1 MLRLGVVL
9 GLVLAMVTAMGASG
23 AVRETH
29 GLESITE
36 QRQFVAGEVLVRFK
50 PGVNRTGR
58 AGVLDDTGAT
68 RKQWLRLPGAE
79 LLEVPRGTS
88 VEAAVRELESKPEV
102 LYAEPNFIYQP
113 ALTPNDPRFGEL
125 WGLNQGSDAD
135 IDAPEAWDLTTG
147 SSSVVVAVVDT
158 GVAYDHPDLAPN
170 IWTNAGDPPGGG
182 DDDGN
187 GFLDD
192 TRGWDFISNDN
203 DPRDLEGHGTHVAG
217 TIGAKGNNAAGVT
230 GVNWNVRLMPVRVL
244 GPNGGTNATVTNGF
258 DYAGDMGARVANASL
273 GGGGFSQAMKDTIDS
288 HPGTLYVVAAGN
300 GGADG
305 VGDNNDVT
313 PAYPCNYTSVN
324 LICVAATTP
333 ADALAGFSNY
343 GAASVDL
350 AAPGTQILSTWPA
363 YDSLFADGFET
374 AGVWTAGGLPN
385 TWDRTTESFAFGA
398 RSGTDSPG
406 GNYAN
411 STNNWL
417 QTTSATNLG
426 SRQGCHVQYWL
437 KLQTESGVDGLLVS
451 GSTNGTTFTNVAGWS
466 GQTTNFDLNWYWLF
480 EEDLSQFD
488 GASSFY
494 LRFGI
499 QSDASIA
506 LDGAHV
512 DNVDVRCIS
521 TAYDSSDYDSIA
533 GTSMATPHVAGTAA
547 LLLAHRPAATVAEL
561 RSALLG
567 SVDVLPGLT
576 GKVFSAGR
584 LNARQALI
592 ALDAGPPPPPPPPP
606 VEPPPPP
613 PVSPPPPSLPPPP
626 PAPPAPPSSQKRC
639 VVPKVTGKTV
649 AQARRALIAKSCA
662 LGRVAQAYS
671 GKVKR
676 GRVIKQSRRAGSRLS
691 RGTRVNLL
699 VSRGRRR

>member
-1 MLRLGVVL
+1 M
-9 GLVLAMVTAMGASG
+9 
-23 AVRETH
+23 
-29 GLESITE
+29 
-36 QRQFVAGEVLVRFK
+36 
-50 PGVNRTGR
+50 
-58 AGVLDDTGAT
+58 
-68 RKQWLRLPGAE
+68 
-79 LLEVPRGTS
+79 
-88 VEAAVRELESKPEV
+88 

-437 KLQTESGVDGLLVS
+437 KLQTESGVDGLFVS